1 MSFPSNNLSL
11 IFDNLSSI
19 FPFQSS
25 ESDSSAMKSAPEPV
39 AVPPAAE
46 EEQGGGGDDSL
57 LMFTE
62 EDDEEFD
69 PLKRTGSLSQRT
81 NSLSAAN
88 KPTPPMAAAKQRTQ
102 APPLIPSNSSSSIV
116 GSTPTGSGGSGL
128 LGDLSGLDL
137 SSGAQQQPPGGGVNS
152 LATSSMTNTVASLQE
167 MLEPLQAS
175 STLAG
180 SQQPAMLTSAT
191 PLTQQTAQIQVCDH
205 NLL

>member
-1 MSFPSNNLSL
+1 
-11 IFDNLSSI
+11 
-19 FPFQSS
+19 
-25 ESDSSAMKSAPEPV
+25 MKSVPEPA
-39 AVPPAAE
+39 AVPPAEE
-46 EEQGGGGDDSL
+46 EEQGGGGGEGDDSL

-81 NSLSAAN
+81 NSLSAGN
-88 KPTPPMAAAKQRTQ
+88 KPTPPMAQRTQ
-102 APPLIPSNSSSSIV
+102 APPLIPSTSIV
-116 GSTPTGSGGSGL
+116 GPTPTGSDGSGL

-137 SSGAQQQPPGGGVNS
+137 GSSAQQQRTQ
-152 LATSSMTNTVASLQE
+152 TSSTTNTVASLQE

>member
-1 MSFPSNNLSL
+1 MT
-11 IFDNLSSI
+11 

-25 ESDSSAMKSAPEPV
+25 ESDSGATKSIPEPA
-39 AVPPAAE
+39 AVPPVAEE
-46 EEQGGGGDDSL
+46 EEQGGGGEGDDSL

-81 NSLSAAN
+81 NSLSAGN
-88 KPTPPMAAAKQRTQ
+88 KPTPPTAAAKQRTQ
-102 APPLIPSNSSSSIV
+102 APPLIPST
-116 GSTPTGSGGSGL
+116 STPTGSGGSGL

-137 SSGAQQQPPGGGVNS
+137 ASGAQQPVGGGMNS
-152 LATSSMTNTVASLQE
+152 VATSSTTNTVASLQE

-191 PLTQQTAQIQVCDH
+191 PLTQQTAQIQVCE
-205 NLL
+205 L

>member
-1 MSFPSNNLSL
+1 MSDPTS
-11 IFDNLSSI
+11 
-19 FPFQSS
+19 
-25 ESDSSAMKSAPEPV
+25 MKSVPELA
-39 AVPPAAE
+39 AVPPAEE
-46 EEQGGGGDDSL
+46 EEQGGGGEGDDSL

-81 NSLSAAN
+81 NSLSAGN
-88 KPTPPMAAAKQRTQ
+88 KPTPPMAQRTQ
-102 APPLIPSNSSSSIV
+102 APPLIPST
-116 GSTPTGSGGSGL
+116 STPTGSGGSGL

-137 SSGAQQQPPGGGVNS
+137 GSGAQQPAGGGMNS
-152 LATSSMTNTVASLQE
+152 VATSSTTNTIASLQE

-180 SQQPAMLTSAT
+180 SQQQPAMLTSAT

>member
-1 MSFPSNNLSL
+1 M
-11 IFDNLSSI
+11 I

-25 ESDSSAMKSAPEPV
+25 ESDSGAMKSVPEPA
-39 AVPPAAE
+39 AVLPAAE
-46 EEQGGGGDDSL
+46 EEEQGGGDDSL

-81 NSLSAAN
+81 NSLSAGN
-88 KPTPPMAAAKQRTQ
+88 KPTPPMAQRTQ
-102 APPLIPSNSSSSIV
+102 APPLIPST
-116 GSTPTGSGGSGL
+116 STPTGSGGSGL

-137 SSGAQQQPPGGGVNS
+137 GSGAQQPAGGGLNS
-152 LATSSMTNTVASLQE
+152 VATSSTTNTVASLQE

-205 NLL
+205 NQL